1 MEPWKAFF
9 RFFRIDCTR
18 AHRALFI
25 INRMQIRSDYYFE
38 SFLCRYM
45 PPLLRD
51 DFRQAV
57 FNGVTFDNAIKWF

>member
-9 RFFRIDCTR
+9 IHSDFRIDCTR

-38 SFLCRYM
+38 SLPRRYK

-51 DFRQAV
+51 DFRPAV
-57 FNGVTFDNAIKWF
+57 FNGVSFDNVI